1 MQLTGLIAKLDF
13 DGIWEFINNH
23 VLDNT
28 LENERDTVSILDIQ
42 EWDGIKKLLIKKRLT
57 RTDYRMPKD
66 ASPHTSYNFLMG

>member
-28 LENERDTVSILDIQ
+28 LENERDT
-42 EWDGIKKLLIKKRLT
+42 GR
-57 RTDYRMPKD
+57 Y
-66 ASPHTSYNFLMG
+66 